1 MSAILHIDT
10 GGSAYEDLVLDWGG
24 EYFQFLDL
32 YLDGARNAG
41 DLYSDSD
48 AAPGWKWG
56 RYGVYNGV
64 AEWTGEYVVRWMDSA
79 QPQGAPIL
87 PTGHPGINDP
97 YPNFLALRGW
107 FRVAAP
113 PSGAT
118 VLGISA
124 GIDGIAGI
132 EQGYVIYRKTESFKW
147 FRATAHPSLPAGHA
161 LVSVG
166 TQYLYN
172 GQAQNPTRYEYSA
185 AARVLGTI
193 IRLPAPGNILRV
205 SPTARLDVNGVHKDL
220 WTQTGGGA
228 DDYVGLASDGCV
240 FDSSNTVVSPP
251 PSPGTSVIPF
261 DFVGGTLTLPASP

>member
-1 MSAILHIDT
+1 MSAVLNLDT
-10 GGSAYEDLVLDWGG
+10 GGTAYEDLVLDWGG

-32 YLDGARNAG
+32 YLDGARNAASF
-41 DLYSDSD
+41 YSDSD
-48 AAPGWKWG
+48 VAPGWKWG

-64 AEWTGEYVVRWMDSA
+64 AEWTGEYVVRWMNSA
-79 QPQGAPIL
+79 QPGGA
-87 PTGHPGINDP
+87 P
-97 YPNFLALRGW
+97 YPNYLARRGW

-132 EQGYVIYRKTESFKW
+132 GQGYVVYRKTEFFRW
-147 FRATAHPSLPAGHA
+147 FRATAHPSLPAGHS

-166 TQYLYN
+166 AQYLYN

-185 AARVLGTI
+185 AARVLGLI
-193 IRLPAPGNILRV
+193 LHLPAPGNILRV
-205 SPTARLDVNGVHKDL
+205 RPTARVDVNGVHEDL
-220 WTQTGGGA
+220 WTQTGGGT
-228 DDYVGLASDGCV
+228 DDYVGLVSDGCV
-240 FDSSNTVVSPP
+240 FDASNTVVSPP
-251 PSPGTSVIPF
+251 PSPGTSVLPF